1 MPVIVISLSN
11 INLVNAC
18 FYWLFHTTQIWVVLL
33 LIGHTVRKICFNQSE
48 ALPRSELWHII
59 NMEFLGSFLRHHF
72 VGKPVSGFFS
82 GYKYICCVC
91 YPALTGTAC
100 TQQFFSVFTF
110 FVREEVKEMMNKRK
124 TGSET
129 LAAFEEHLNEVT
141 FSNLR
146 KQATFH
152 NTFNSSPGKWHP
164 GLEFLCLFLRRH
176 FMGKLLVA
184 LQNVGCFFFFSD
196 RLLVATG
203 L

>member
-1 MPVIVISLSN
+1 M
-11 INLVNAC
+11 
-18 FYWLFHTTQIWVVLL
+18 
-33 LIGHTVRKICFNQSE
+33 RKICFNQSE

-100 TQQFFSVFTF
+100 TLQFFSIFTL

-146 KQATFH
+146 KQATFC
-152 NTFNSSPGKWHP
+152 NAFISSPAKWCL
-164 GLEFLCLFLRRH
+164 GMEFLCLFLRHH

-184 LQNVGCFFFFSD
+184 LQNVGCFFFPDKLSM
-196 RLLVATG
+196 AAG
-203 L
+203 LEKNLKFILSIG

>member
-1 MPVIVISLSN
+1 
-11 INLVNAC
+11 
-18 FYWLFHTTQIWVVLL
+18 
-33 LIGHTVRKICFNQSE
+33 
-48 ALPRSELWHII
+48 
-59 NMEFLGSFLRHHF
+59 
-72 VGKPVSGFFS
+72 
-82 GYKYICCVC
+82 
-91 YPALTGTAC
+91 
-100 TQQFFSVFTF
+100 
-110 FVREEVKEMMNKRK
+110 MMNKRK

-184 LQNVGCFFFFSD
+184 LQNVGCFFFFFGRAFSGYWAWKKLVSPYPSGKQLLNFPHSEQLPIFLNTFCVYVD
-196 RLLVATG
+196 DFPGPLLVVWTREP
-203 L
+203 